1 MFVSG
6 WTNGGVA
13 IGCADVAVGGG
24 RGRRLP
30 HCLRSAT
37 LGVGPSR
44 ARFPVAGG
52 SHVTTYGGPRAALRG
67 SGRVWL
73 SQTASPLSHLRH
85 PCAGLP
91 SLALREVL
99 FRMATYPP
107 LAQKRRERVPSQPC
121 SLTAP
126 AQAGTCCAWC
136 GIWSHKDGPKRHT
149 HRSDPGY
156 PHFGPSRGAQK
167 KSPKLSRLG
176 ELLNT
181 QKNVHFLAPRAP
193 RGPRGPKVHP
203 GGYPPGP
210 PISYCT

>member
-1 MFVSG
+1 
-6 WTNGGVA
+6 
-13 IGCADVAVGGG
+13 
-24 RGRRLP
+24 
-30 HCLRSAT
+30 
-37 LGVGPSR
+37 
-44 ARFPVAGG
+44 
-52 SHVTTYGGPRAALRG
+52 
-67 SGRVWL
+67 
-73 SQTASPLSHLRH
+73 
-85 PCAGLP
+85 
-91 SLALREVL
+91 
-99 FRMATYPP
+99 MATYPP

-193 RGPRGPKVHP
+193 RGPGAQNVHP
-203 GGYPPGP
+203 GGYPLGTRFGPRGPGGPGGPKSVHFFGYLITLPVGTVFGLFFPPGDRGQIRGIPARTAHMGVSGAPPPPVIGLSPGP
-210 PISYCT
+210 CPHHAQHARHGPVRLGSMAATGPASASSALVGGT